1 MITYEVGA
9 FIIPLV
15 NQEIGAQRG
24 ETEVTEVTNNAVRR
38 VNCKVHTLYRNSDRP
53 LR

>member
-24 ETEVTEVTNNAVRR
+24 ETEVTELIHNAVRT
-38 VNCKVHTLYRNSDRP
+38 VNCGAHTLYRSSDQP